1 MVWARW
7 ALAVVALSIS
17 ACTPPR
23 LGLGKTSQNQLI
35 TESEVEASHG
45 SNAYEVIAK
54 LRAGF
59 LTYRGE
65 TSLYK
70 SRSTPYPTVWVDGME
85 FGPIASLRNVP
96 AAQIATIR
104 LYRSWDAT
112 TKFGVGNMGG
122 VIEITTRQ

>member
-1 MVWARW
+1 M
-7 ALAVVALSIS
+7 LVA
-17 ACTPPR
+17 ACTTTR
-23 LGLGKTSQNQLI
+23 LGSGKISYSQLI
-35 TESEVEASHG
+35 TENEIEASHG
-45 SNAYEVIAK
+45 GNAYDVISE

-65 TSLYK
+65 TSLDK

-85 FGPIASLRNVP
+85 YGPIASLINVP
-96 AAQIATIR
+96 AAHIATIR

-112 TKFGVGNMGG
+112 TKFGVGNTGG

>member
-1 MVWARW
+1 MGWARW
-7 ALAVVALSIS
+7 ALAVLAMVVS

-23 LGLGKTSQNQLI
+23 LGPGKTSHNQLI
-35 TESEVEASHG
+35 TENEIEASHG

-54 LRAGF
+54 LRASF

-70 SRSTPYPTVWVDGME
+70 SRSTPYPTVWLDGME
-85 FGPIASLRNVP
+85 YGPIASLRNVP
-96 AAQIATIR
+96 AAQISTIR